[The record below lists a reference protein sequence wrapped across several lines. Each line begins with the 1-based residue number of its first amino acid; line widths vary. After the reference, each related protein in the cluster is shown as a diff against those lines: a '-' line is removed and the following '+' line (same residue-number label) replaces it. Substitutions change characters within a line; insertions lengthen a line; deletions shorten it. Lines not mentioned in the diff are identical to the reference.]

1 MKRTPTTRI
10 VLIALGLT
18 IVAFIGGRLTNKTPS
33 PPSPPHLDTPSQ
45 KTAPAVWTC
54 SMHPQIKMPKPGKC
68 PLCGMNLI
76 PLESDSNDGGGEREV
91 SVSAYSAKLME
102 LETFVAQHRSVS
114 AEIRMVGHVDYD
126 ETRVSYISAWF
137 PGRIDKLFVD
147 YTGIPV
153 KKGDPLA
160 ELYSPEL
167 LTAQEEL
174 IQAIQTL
181 KKLKDSESS
190 MLVETAKKTIDAARE
205 KLRLWGFSSKQIAE
219 IEKRGT
225 PAERM
230 TIYSPGL
237 GIVIHK
243 NAQEGM
249 YLKTGSRIYT
259 IADLST
265 VWIQLDAYESD
276 LDALHYGGKINFTTE
291 TYPGET
297 FSGTI
302 AFIDPIINP
311 ITRTAKVRVET
322 DNQKLKLKPGMFVRA
337 TAYSQP
343 DPDNPPLV
351 IPVSAALKTGK
362 RAIVY
367 VQLPNK
373 EKPTYEGRE
382 ILLGQRLGNFYV
394 VKRGLKAGDR
404 VVSHGAFKLDAELQI
419 QAKPSSMMTPDGGGG
434 GGMAGMDMGGDD
446 EQEKMSDEEMAEMDS
461 PPVRLPMVA
470 QMQLEAV
477 LKAGQA
483 ALDALAAKE
492 KNTQP
497 LFKNLDQT
505 LSKVDATV
513 FPAALHSLWKEANM
527 LLGNDAAEGLEIISQ
542 ADADAVASQ
551 LSDHL
556 KSLKKKFGLGGK
568 PMKSAV
574 LKAPEAFKQQLE
586 AAVQAYFQ
594 IHQALAT
601 DNPSDGKTAA
611 EAMQQKL
618 KAVQME
624 LLEGDAH
631 IVWMKQLENLNAA
644 LGKMTSTTDLKQ
656 QREAFY
662 SLSKQL
668 AKTLKTFPPKQPIKQ
683 AFCPMAFDNAGAI
696 WLQQSDKILNPYF
709 GAAMST
715 CGEIEK
721 TIGAK

>member
-1 MKRTPTTRI
+1 MKRAKPI
-10 VLIALGLT
+10 LALIIALILGFVLRGCFSSKPDPEPHASHLT
-18 IVAFIGGRLTNKTPS
+18 
-33 PPSPPHLDTPSQ
+33 PHAST
-45 KTAPAVWTC
+45 WTC

-68 PLCGMNLI
+68 PLCGMDLI
-76 PLESDSNDGGGEREV
+76 PLETDSTDAGGEREV

-102 LETFVAQHRSVS
+102 LETTVAERRPVS
-114 AEIRMVGHVDYD
+114 AEVRMVGHVDYD

-181 KKLKDSESS
+181 EKLKNSDSTYLLES
-190 MLVETAKKTIDAARE
+190 ARQTIDAARE
-205 KLRLWGFSSKQIAE
+205 KLRLWGFTAE
-219 IEKRGT
+219 QVAGIEERGT

-276 LDALHYGGKINFTTE
+276 LDALRYGGKITFTTE

-302 AFIDPIINP
+302 AFIDPVINQL
-311 ITRTAKVRVET
+311 TRTAKVRVES

-337 TAYSQP
+337 TAFSQP

-373 EKPTYEGRE
+373 ERPTYEGRE
-382 ILLGQRLGNFYV
+382 ILLGQRLGNFYI
-394 VKRGLKAGDR
+394 VKRGLKAGER
-404 VVSHGAFKLDAELQI
+404 VVSRGAFKLDAELQI
-419 QAKPSSMMTPDGGGG
+419 QAKPSMMTPDGGGG
-434 GGMAGMDMGGDD
+434 GPMAGMDMGGDD
-446 EQEKMSDEEMAEMDS
+446 DKEKMSDEEMTQMDS
-461 PPVRLPMVA
+461 PPVRLPMAA

-477 LKAGQA
+477 LDSGQA
-483 ALDALAAKE
+483 ALDALATKE
-492 KNTQP
+492 RNTQP
-497 LFKNLDQT
+497 LFQSLEQT
-505 LSKVDATV
+505 LSNVDATV

-527 LLGNDAAEGLEIISQ
+527 LLGNDAAEGLEIVSK

-551 LSDHL
+551 LGSHL

-568 PMKSAV
+568 PMKPTV
-574 LKAPEAFKQQLE
+574 LEAPEAFKQQLE
-586 AAVQAYFQ
+586 AAAQTYFQ

-601 DNPSDGKTAA
+601 DDPSAGKTAA
-611 EAMQQKL
+611 GAMQEKL
-618 KAVQME
+618 KSVQME

-631 IVWMKQLENLNAA
+631 MVWMKQLENLNSA
-644 LGKMTSTTDLKQ
+644 LEKIEEATDLKQ

-662 SLSKQL
+662 PLSKQL
-668 AKTLKTFPPKQPIKQ
+668 AETLKTFPPKQPVKQ
-683 AFCPMAFDNAGAI
+683 AFCPMAFNNAGAI
-696 WLQQSDKILNPYF
+696 WLQQSDQILNPYF
-709 GAAMST
+709 GTAMST
-715 CGEIEK
+715 CGEIQN
-721 TIGAK
+721 TFGAGK